1 MKRWGMAVV
10 RKARKA
16 GAQYVGRE
24 PSRSTLKTLKLT
36 DLILE
41 RG

>member
-1 MKRWGMAVV
+1 MAVV

-24 PSRSTLKTLKLT
+24 PSQWTLKTLRLT
-36 DLILE
+36 DLIFAK
-41 RG
+41 R